1 MPIVSAVIPSYN
13 GVTRYLDQAVE
24 SVLNQTYRNL
34 ELIVV
39 DDASTDDT
47 QQLVGRYSDV
57 RFIRRSKNE
66 GQAAARNEG
75 ARHANGRFLAFL
87 DQDDLWKP
95 TFLEDMLPILEG
107 HPDAAVVHC
116 DGYQI
121 NASGDILEY
130 DAAMKHTCT
139 ITQMLRGG
147 HDVATSGS
155 LFRKTSF
162 DAIGGYDEELAVWE
176 DIDLAIR
183 LFQRFTVVHHPHPL
197 YCHRLYGH
205 NASRDIPSERALLG
219 RRRFLEKYA
228 PSCKP
233 GTSLE
238 KALKRDWAQY
248 YGDLG
253 KHCLRQ
259 GNREASRAAFRQ
271 ALSFQKDH
279 KALLRLIRSY
289 LP

>member
-1 MPIVSAVIPSYN
+1 MVSAVIPSYN
-13 GVTRYLDQAVE
+13 GVTRYLDEAVE
-24 SVLNQTYRNL
+24 SVFKQTYRHF

-39 DDASTDDT
+39 DDASTDET
-47 QQLVGRYSDV
+47 EQLVGRYAGV
-57 RFIRRSKNE
+57 RFIRRSKNS

-75 ARHANGRFLAFL
+75 ARNATGRFLAFL

-95 TFLEDMLPILEG
+95 TFFQDTLPILEA

-121 NASGDILEY
+121 NETGDILEY
-130 DAAMKHTCT
+130 DAAMKHTDS

-183 LFQRFTVVHHPHPL
+183 LFQRFTILHLPQPL

-228 PSCKP
+228 QSCKP
-233 GTSLE
+233 GTRLE
-238 KALKRDWAQY
+238 KALKMDWAQY

-259 GNREASRAAFRQ
+259 GNREEAREAFRQ
-271 ALSFQKDH
+271 AFNFQKNH
-279 KALLRLIRSY
+279 KTLLRLIGAYVR
-289 LP
+289 